1 MRTFPNTPITNLCIS
16 GLKIHTLNWS
26 LEIWHLPHTIMACI
40 DKFWVFAL
48 ALLLL
53 ASPLLQ
59 GLLPLFLDLDPFH
72 LRSLHVA
79 IIVIS
84 YWIYDKVPIFT
95 LVLAQLFPF
104 QLPPWALLFYCLL
117 FIFIFLN
124 SDHCWDHVFLLA
136 LHSCFDFREWKR
148 FFIDGHFTIRHLAFH
163 FFNDWNQ
170 LSKMCI
176 F

>member
-72 LRSLHVA
+72 LRSLHVT

-104 QLPPWALLFYCLL
+104 QLPPWALLFYCFL
-117 FIFIFLN
+117 FVFFFSLFFLY
-124 SDHCWDHVFLLA
+124 SQKTIHPLPSMRTTFLCTPTFLYITN
-136 LHSCFDFREWKR
+136 
-148 FFIDGHFTIRHLAFH
+148 FFCAHTH
-163 FFNDWNQ
+163 
-170 LSKMCI
+170 
-176 F
+176 

>member
-1 MRTFPNTPITNLCIS
+1 
-16 GLKIHTLNWS
+16 
-26 LEIWHLPHTIMACI
+26 MACI

-72 LRSLHVA
+72 LRSLHVT

-104 QLPPWALLFYCLL
+104 QLPP
-117 FIFIFLN
+117 
-124 SDHCWDHVFLLA
+124 
-136 LHSCFDFREWKR
+136 
-148 FFIDGHFTIRHLAFH
+148 
-163 FFNDWNQ
+163 
-170 LSKMCI
+170 
-176 F
+176 